1 MSTANKPAP
10 GQLVECRGGV
20 WRFKKAE
27 RDFWQLE
34 LLRQGANYAEEV
46 VQVWAIPQLEA
57 RTLRVL
63 PPHEGAIPSVRKAT
77 VQRRE
82 LYQPFLA
89 TRKERVLADRRDS
102 KEPQTARRCAI
113 EVKPWQFEPWRRVV
127 DALPFP
133 RLLLGDDVGLGKTTE
148 AAIILAELTRRRRAE
163 RVLIIAPQH
172 LCEKWQ
178 TELYERFGLAFEIY
192 GRGTRERLSSRGIKN
207 PWQVVERVIVSRDF
221 VKRWENLKPLQNIS
235 WDCIVIDE
243 CHHFVRDKNK
253 ATKRLRE
260 LAEQIVYNSPAL
272 LMLSA
277 TPFTGDQEQF
287 NSLVQL
293 LDPKFYLTEHLRQWK
308 PDNPCLVRRNKK
320 FLAKTAG
327 EVFKERKVLHH
338 KIVEGDLSKDELEVI
353 QLVEA
358 DLTTALGRTDRQG
371 WDRLLEEVVKKRL
384 SSSWAAFYDSISG
397 DKKLSTWFS
406 DKTREKVK
414 RLNESFVSA
423 KLQKLQT
430 IVTKEI
436 DVDSKVVIFTEA
448 IKTMQLIEDY
458 LLSRKIFARQQ
469 VATLDGSTKREKR
482 LEIERKF
489 ADPNDN
495 LKVLIATDTISE
507 GKDLQHTCHH
517 LVHFEL
523 PWSFVKIEQ
532 RNGRIDRLGQRHTP
546 HIHNIIYD
554 TKITPDQKILS
565 RLHDRIVKA
574 AENIGSVNQIVETI
588 GELSYMQL
596 KDDATLSEELE
607 QKIKAI
613 DANDSKTGF
622 SLEQFTPQSSAPLL
636 DDDEEQRV
644 AQLRAMLHVLG
655 GTLQPNGKAKA
666 EYLLALPDDWQLE
679 ELEAVGH
686 EGLPNENKPWRVT
699 FNAERFLTY
708 EEARRR
714 GETKTLHFISPVHPI
729 IQQIETR
736 FRLRLEKS
744 GFAVF
749 HVQDSIFRHVVLA
762 EITVRAKSSR
772 IVAQKII
779 ALNLADFSELELD
792 LLNNFTPVN
801 LPMVLPDPDKWAQL
815 ENVLTDKSKAY
826 IATLQSSY
834 QQHIK
839 PFLHEQQQLMQLAT
853 DSNKEQL
860 AKRSN
865 WLEDFWVIDSKA
877 IRYQVVALL
886 IGDC

>member
-1 MSTANKPAP
+1 MSRVVKPAP
-10 GQLVECRGGV
+10 GQLVECRDGV
-20 WRFKKAE
+20 WRFLRSE

-46 VQVWAIPQLEA
+46 VRVWAIPQLEE

-63 PPHEGAIPSVRKAT
+63 SPHEGAIPSVQNVT
-77 VQRRE
+77 MQRRE
-82 LYQPFLA
+82 FYQPFLA
-89 TRKERVLADRRDS
+89 MRKERVLADRRDS

-113 EVKPWQFEPWRRVV
+113 EVKPWQFEPWRRIV

-163 RVLIIAPQH
+163 RVLIISPQH

-178 TELYERFGLAFEIY
+178 TELYERFGLAFEVY
-192 GRGTRERLSSRGIKN
+192 GRSTRERLSSRGVKN

-260 LAEQIVYNSPAL
+260 LAEQIVYNSPSL

-293 LDPKFYLTEHLRQWK
+293 LDPKFYLAEHLQQWSYNS
-308 PDNPCLVRRNKK
+308 PYLVRRNKK
-320 FLAKTAG
+320 FLAETAG
-327 EVFKERKVLHH
+327 EFFAARKVQHH
-338 KIVEGDLSKDELEVI
+338 KIIESDLHRDELEVVH
-353 QLVEA
+353 LVEA
-358 DLTTALGRTDRQG
+358 DLTAALGRADRKG
-371 WDRLLEEVVKKRL
+371 WDRLLEELVKKRL

-397 DKKLSTWFS
+397 DKRLGTWFS
-406 DKTREKVK
+406 EETKTKVK
-414 RLNESFVSA
+414 KLNEDFISA
-423 KLQKLQT
+423 KLHKLQI
-430 IVTKEI
+430 IVTTEI
-436 DVDSKVVIFTEA
+436 DTNSKIVVFTEA
-448 IKTMQLIEDY
+448 IKTMKLIKDY
-458 LLSRKIFARQQ
+458 LLSKNIFAREQ
-469 VATLDGSTKREKR
+469 VATLDGSTKRDKR
-482 LEIERKF
+482 VEIEGKF
-489 ADPNDN
+489 ADPNDK
-495 LKVLIATDTISE
+495 LKILIATDTISE

-532 RNGRIDRLGQRHTP
+532 RNGRIDRLGQQHTP

-565 RLHDRIVKA
+565 RLHGRITKA

-588 GELSYMQL
+588 GELSYMQI
-596 KDDATLSEELE
+596 KNDAKLSEELE
-607 QKIKAI
+607 KKIKTI
-613 DANDSKTGF
+613 DANNTKTGF
-622 SLEQFTPQSSAPLL
+622 SIKGFTAQSSAPLL
-636 DDDEEQRV
+636 DDEEQQV
-644 AQLRAMLHVLG
+644 EQIKAMLQVLS
-655 GTLQPNGKAKA
+655 GTLTPNGRAKA

-679 ELEAVGH
+679 ELEAVGY
-686 EGLPNENKPWRVT
+686 EGLPNKKKPWRVT
-699 FNAERFLTY
+699 FNAECFLKY

-714 GETKTLHFISPVHPI
+714 GETQILHFISPVHPI
-729 IQQIETR
+729 VQQIESR

-749 HVQDSIFRHVVLA
+749 HVQDSVFRHVVLA
-762 EITVRAKSSR
+762 EITVRAKSAR

-779 ALNLADFSELELD
+779 ALNLADFSELELA
-792 LLNNFTPVN
+792 LLDNFTPVN
-801 LPMVLPDPDKWAQL
+801 RPMVLPDADKWAQL
-815 ENVLTDKSKAY
+815 ENVLTSKSKAY
-826 IATLQSSY
+826 IAALQSSY
-834 QQHIK
+834 QRYIK
-839 PFLHEQQQLMQLAT
+839 PFLHEQQQLMKLAT

-860 AKRSN
+860 AKRSR
-865 WLEDFWVIDSKA
+865 WLEDFWVIDSDV
-877 IRYQVVALL
+877 IRYQVIALL
-886 IGDC
+886 IGDG